1 MFGKPSRSVNF
12 TSKIAPVCLPTDL
25 TETFERELG
34 VVAGWGI
41 TGTEEIV

>member
-1 MFGKPSRSVNF
+1 MNF

-41 TGTEEIV
+41 TGRDRLTIM